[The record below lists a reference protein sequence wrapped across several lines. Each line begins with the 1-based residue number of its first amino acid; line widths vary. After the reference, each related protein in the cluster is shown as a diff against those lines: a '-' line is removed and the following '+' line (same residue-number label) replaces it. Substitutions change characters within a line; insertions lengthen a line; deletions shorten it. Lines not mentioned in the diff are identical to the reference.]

1 MPSNTN
7 NQNNRSTFS
16 ILFYLNRSKAKKSG
30 KCPIMG
36 RISVDGKSTAFST
49 GLDVL
54 PQGWDAGRGLA
65 TGKSAEETSINKQI
79 KSYKAELAR
88 HYKTLLETRGYLT
101 AESLK
106 NALRGSS
113 LKENTNTLTGEF
125 AALVEEKKLAVG
137 ILVTPSTY
145 VKYAV
150 AYRHL
155 KDFLRDKDGKPDIP
169 LGQVDFA
176 FIEAY
181 AYYLKIDLQMAPR
194 TVNTN
199 MKPLKTTIKR
209 ALNKGFIRQDPFF
222 DYRPEKITVKR
233 RWLSMDEIERL
244 MRVQMKRAT
253 ANFVRDMFL
262 FSTFTGIAYA
272 DLKNLRQDAIQK
284 QADGSLWIVLNRQ
297 KTGTASCIPLLDI
310 PVRILEKYKN
320 TAFAGENGIVFK
332 LRTLENTDIQ
342 LKKIAQAAGI
352 DKRLTF
358 HMSRHTF
365 ASLITLSEGV
375 PIETVS
381 RMLGHKNIKTTQIY
395 AEVSHD
401 KILRDM
407 KILSGRI
414 AGKYTWID

>member
-1 MPSNTN
+1 MPSNT
-7 NQNNRSTFS
+7 NNRSTFS
-16 ILFYLNRSKAKKSG
+16 ILFYLHRSKMKKSG

-36 RISVDGKSTAFST
+36 RISVDGESTAFST

-65 TGKSAEETSINKQI
+65 TEKSAEETGINKQI
-79 KSYKAELAR
+79 ESYKSEIAR
-88 HYKTLLETRGYLT
+88 HYKALLEMRGYLT

-106 NALRGSS
+106 NALKGSE
-113 LKENTNTLTGEF
+113 LKQNNTLIQEF
-125 AALVEEKKLAVG
+125 AALVEEKKQAVG
-137 ILVTPSTY
+137 ILVTSSTY

-155 KDFLRDKDGKPDIP
+155 KDFLRDKYGAPDIP

-199 MKPLKTTIKR
+199 MKPLRTTIKR

-272 DLKNLRQDAIQK
+272 DLRNLRYENIQR

-365 ASLITLSEGV
+365 ATTVCLSQGV
-375 PIETVS
+375 PIETLS
-381 RMLGHKNIKTTQIY
+381 QMLGHQDITTTQIY
-395 AEVSHD
+395 AKVTRT
-401 KILRDM
+401 KINEDM
-407 KILSGRI
+407 THLAKRI
-414 AGKYTWID
+414 EGKYELAK

>member
-1 MPSNTN
+1 M
-7 NQNNRSTFS
+7 QNNRSTFS
-16 ILFYLNRSKAKKSG
+16 ILFYLNRSKMKKSG

-36 RISVDGKSTAFST
+36 RISVDGESTAFST
-49 GLDVL
+49 GLDIL

-65 TGKSAEETSINKQI
+65 TGKSAEETGINKQI
-79 KSYKAELAR
+79 EKYRAELVGHYKA
-88 HYKTLLETRGYLT
+88 LLETRGYLT

-106 NALRGSS
+106 NALKGSE
-113 LKENTNTLTGEF
+113 LKQNTLTGEF
-125 AALVEEKKLAVG
+125 AVLVEEKKQTIG
-137 ILVTPSTY
+137 ILITSSTY

-155 KDFLRDKDGKPDIP
+155 KDFLRDKYGAPDIP
-169 LGQVDFA
+169 LGQVDFS

-199 MKPLKTTIKR
+199 MKPFRTTIKR

-222 DYRPEKITVKR
+222 DYRSEKITVKR

-272 DLKNLRQDAIQK
+272 DLKNLRQDAIQR

-310 PVRILEKYKN
+310 PIRILEKCRN
-320 TAFAGENGIVFK
+320 TEFAGTDGRMFK

-358 HMSRHTF
+358 HMSRHSF
-365 ASLITLSEGV
+365 ATTICLSQGV
-375 PIETVS
+375 PIETLS
-381 RMLGHKNIKTTQIY
+381 QMLGHQDITTTQIY
-395 AEVSHD
+395 AKVTRT
-401 KILRDM
+401 KINEDM
-407 KILSGRI
+407 TSLAQRI
-414 AGKYTWID
+414 EGKYELAK

>member
-1 MPSNTN
+1 M
-7 NQNNRSTFS
+7 
-16 ILFYLNRSKAKKSG
+16 KKSG

-36 RISVDGKSTAFST
+36 RISVDGESTAFST
-49 GLDVL
+49 GLDIL

-79 KSYKAELAR
+79 EKYRAEIAGHYKA
-88 HYKTLLETRGYLT
+88 LLEMRGYLT

-106 NALRGSS
+106 NALRGSG
-113 LKENTNTLTGEF
+113 LKENTTTLTGEF
-125 AALVEEKKLAVG
+125 AALVEEKKQAVG

-155 KDFLRDKDGKPDIP
+155 KDFLREKYETRDIP

-181 AYYLKIDLQMAPR
+181 AYYLKIDLQMASR

-199 MKPLKTTIKR
+199 MKPFRTTIKR
-209 ALNKGFIRQDPFF
+209 ALNKGFIPQDPFF

-233 RWLSMDEIERL
+233 RWLSMDEIEHL

-272 DLKNLRQDAIQK
+272 DLRNLRQDTIQR

-297 KTGTASCIPLLDI
+297 KTGTSSCIPLLDI
-310 PVRILEKYKN
+310 PIRILEKYKN

-332 LRTLENTDIQ
+332 LRTL
-342 LKKIAQAAGI
+342 
-352 DKRLTF
+352 
-358 HMSRHTF
+358 
-365 ASLITLSEGV
+365 
-375 PIETVS
+375 
-381 RMLGHKNIKTTQIY
+381 
-395 AEVSHD
+395 
-401 KILRDM
+401 
-407 KILSGRI
+407 
-414 AGKYTWID
+414 

>member
-1 MPSNTN
+1 MPNNTN

-16 ILFYLNRSKAKKSG
+16 ILFYLNRSKTKKSG

-36 RISVDGKSTAFST
+36 RISVDGESTAFST

-65 TGKSAEETSINKQI
+65 TGKSAEETGINKQI
-79 KSYKAELAR
+79 ESYKSEIAR
-88 HYKTLLETRGYLT
+88 HYKALLETRGYLT

-106 NALRGSS
+106 NALRGSG
-113 LKENTNTLTGEF
+113 LKQNNTLTGEF

-137 ILVTPSTY
+137 ILVTASTY

-155 KDFLRDKDGKPDIP
+155 KDFLHQKYHADDIP
-169 LGQVDFA
+169 LVQVDFT

-199 MKPLKTTIKR
+199 MKPLRTTIKR
-209 ALNKGFIRQDPFF
+209 ASNRGFIRQDPFF

-310 PVRILEKYKN
+310 PIRILEKYKN

-358 HMSRHTF
+358 HMSRHSF
-365 ASLITLSEGV
+365 ATTICLSQGV
-375 PIETVS
+375 PIETLS
-381 RMLGHKNIKTTQIY
+381 QMLGHQDITTTQIY
-395 AEVSHD
+395 AKVTRT
-401 KILRDM
+401 KINEDM
-407 KILSGRI
+407 THLAKRI
-414 AGKYTWID
+414 EGKYELAK